1 MGGGRALLEICS
13 GISKRQFG
21 LKCGSQLAGASD
33 ITWDGNLES
42 GTLFWT
48 QTRPSH
54 LSKVDFKSHT
64 PPFVCGSFFPLSH
77 PRIKSPFL
85 FGSHRLL
92 LLLLAG
98 CYCSRSWNEVEPPL
112 DEREEL
118 LGVIKEEATCTP
130 ASSIYLTLA
139 SSGLTAYPVLSHPS
153 KHTRAFSH
161 LLFDWRHKTSTS

>member
-13 GISKRQFG
+13 GISKRQLG
-21 LKCGSQLAGASD
+21 LKCGSQLAGAGD

-54 LSKVDFKSHT
+54 LSLVDSKSHT
-64 PPFVCGSFFPLSH
+64 PLFVCGSFFPLSH
-77 PRIKSPFL
+77 LRIKSPFL

-98 CYCSRSWNEVEPPL
+98 CCCSRSWNEVEPPL

-118 LGVIKEEATCTP
+118 LGVIKERAC
-130 ASSIYLTLA
+130 IH
-139 SSGLTAYPVLSHPS
+139 GLQQPQQ
-153 KHTRAFSH
+153 KQ
-161 LLFDWRHKTSTS
+161 

>member
-1 MGGGRALLEICS
+1 MLEICS

-64 PPFVCGSFFPLSH
+64 PPFVCGSFFPHPISGLSPH
-77 PRIKSPFL
+77 FFLVPIASYYFFWLDAIAPDLGMRWSLLWMKGKS
-85 FGSHRLL
+85 
-92 LLLLAG
+92 
-98 CYCSRSWNEVEPPL
+98 CW
-112 DEREEL
+112 EL
-118 LGVIKEEATCTP
+118 LRSEP
-130 ASSIYLTLA
+130 ASTDSNNNNKNNNNNNNRGNKKDNNNNSSTL
-139 SSGLTAYPVLSHPS
+139 V
-153 KHTRAFSH
+153 KERRC
-161 LLFDWRHKTSTS
+161 WK